1 MLTFI
6 TLRTFFHC
14 CRFSELWRCGRIMP
28 WHGDVSVSYFSLNH
42 FWILI
47 SLTIAVELGRWIF
60 MGYLKLFCTDAGK
73 GCSLTPW
80 LWYITI
86 SHLSR
91 QHYWGI
97 VTEFN
102 LERVNMRL
110 TVNIKMQ
117 FPPILPL
124 YSVYWKN
131 NKRFAQFTSS
141 LWKVL
146 VAKGRIYMCSHVD
159 YSDIKNFILCG
170 GGWGKLVY
178 ELGRSCTEHQ
188 ISLPCV
194 SPEWLSASAL
204 ILKNGDFGTFLLC
217 LCVQDLTKGKHGI
230 YFFQ

>member
-1 MLTFI
+1 
-6 TLRTFFHC
+6 
-14 CRFSELWRCGRIMP
+14 
-28 WHGDVSVSYFSLNH
+28 
-42 FWILI
+42 
-47 SLTIAVELGRWIF
+47 

-91 QHYWGI
+91 QHYWGK
-97 VTEFN
+97 VTEFH
-102 LERVNMRL
+102 LERVNMKL
-110 TVNIKMQ
+110 KVNIKMQ

-131 NKRFAQFTSS
+131 NKRFTQITSS
-141 LWKVL
+141 LWKVH
-146 VAKGRIYMCSHVD
+146 VAKGSIYMCSQVN
-159 YSDIKNFILCG
+159 YSDINNFILCG

-178 ELGRSCTEHQ
+178 ELGRYCTEHQ

-194 SPEWLSASAL
+194 SPEGLSASAL

-217 LCVQDLTKGKHGI
+217 CMLRIWLRENMGFISFSNCNCVV
-230 YFFQ
+230 